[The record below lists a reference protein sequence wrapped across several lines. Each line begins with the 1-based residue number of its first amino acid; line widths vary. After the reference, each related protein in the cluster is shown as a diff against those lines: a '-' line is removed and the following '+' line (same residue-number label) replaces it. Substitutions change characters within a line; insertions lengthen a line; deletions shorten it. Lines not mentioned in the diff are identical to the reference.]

1 MLSWYGQIEDSIIIM
16 EYINYGFASIFTI
29 EAILKLLGLGPRKY
43 FDEKWNIFDFVVVVG
58 TIGSILITLFT
69 SITLGAATTFIRAFR
84 ISRIFRLIKRARRL
98 KIIFETFIVT
108 IPALTNVGGLLVLFL
123 YIYSI
128 LGI

>member
-1 MLSWYGQIEDSIIIM
+1 MDYL
-16 EYINYGFASIFTI
+16 NYGFAGIFTL
-29 EAILKLLGLGPRKY
+29 EATLKIIGLGPKSY
-43 FDEKWNIFDFVVVVG
+43 FSERWNVFDFIVVMG

-69 SITLGAATTFIRAFR
+69 SVTLGAATTFIRAFR

-128 LGI
+128 LGVQVFATVKL

>member
-1 MLSWYGQIEDSIIIM
+1 M
-16 EYINYGFASIFTI
+16 EYVNYGFASIFTI